1 MEKINKKDNQIVFRA
16 EIEESLANAIR
27 RYLHQIPIL
36 AVDEVEISK
45 NDSPLYDETIAHR
58 IGLIPL
64 KMDKSINEKTITKL
78 KLNVKKEGMVYS
90 GELTGKI
97 KVVYTQIPITSL
109 KKDQELELI
118 AITKLGKGSNHS
130 KFSPGL
136 MFYRN
141 VSEIIMDKGFYGE
154 VKKVYPNIKIKE
166 KGDKIIILDNEKK
179 EVCDVC
185 EGICEKSGK
194 KIEIK
199 PLKELIITLE
209 SFGQLSV
216 EEIFKK
222 SIDVLKKDLAE
233 VSKKVNKI

>member
-1 MEKINKKDNQIVFRA
+1 MEKINKKDNQIVFTA

-27 RYLHQIPIL
+27 RYLTQIPIL
-36 AVDEVEISK
+36 AIDEVEISK

-64 KMDKSINEKTITKL
+64 KMDKSINEKTVSKL

-90 GELTGKI
+90 SELTGNV
-97 KVVYTQIPITSL
+97 KVVYPHIPITSL
-109 KKDQELELI
+109 KKDQELEII
-118 AITKLGKGSNHS
+118 AITKLGKGSDHS

-141 VSEIIMDKGFYGE
+141 VLEIIMDKKFCEE
-154 VKKVYPNIKIKE
+154 VKRVCPNIKIKE
-166 KGDKIIILDNEKK
+166 KGDTIIILDNEKR

-185 EGICEKSGK
+185 EGICEKNGG

-216 EEIFKK
+216 GEILKK

-233 VSKKVNKI
+233 VSKKVSKI